1 MMPNDLNA
9 IAGLDC
15 VIAVVKIESM
25 TFPRLDQF
33 NILKFAIVISG
44 DEQKLRDARASAQPA
59 RKVCRLPR
67 YRARDRPE
75 QLAASAC
82 NHAVVPRDV
91 VRLFAFPR
99 GEKDFRRHADSA
111 RSRNVNLPRPAN
123 AGVCEKERDARRV
136 ERFLLL

>member
-44 DEQKLRDARASAQPA
+44 DEQNFATLAQALNQREKFAGRRATVREIAQ
-59 RKVCRLPR
+59 
-67 YRARDRPE
+67 
-75 QLAASAC
+75 
-82 NHAVVPRDV
+82 N
-91 VRLFAFPR
+91 
-99 GEKDFRRHADSA
+99 
-111 RSRNVNLPRPAN
+111 N
-123 AGVCEKERDARRV
+123 
-136 ERFLLL
+136 